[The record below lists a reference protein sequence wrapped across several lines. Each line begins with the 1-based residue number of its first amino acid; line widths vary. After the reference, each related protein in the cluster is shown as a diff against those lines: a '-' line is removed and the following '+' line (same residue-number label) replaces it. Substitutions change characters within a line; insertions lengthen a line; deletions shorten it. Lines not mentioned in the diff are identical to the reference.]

1 MQVRDQVIAMRKGS
15 ALTVLVL
22 VTALA
27 LPAAAQITGL
37 PATTPFV
44 GPLGSGLPEAGW
56 GQAASATPAATPQA
70 TPGAD
75 AASSFMGLSPL
86 AAGFVSG
93 AWTGLGQTPTTA
105 TNPWAATTPQGGA
118 SDLVGSGWY
127 SAYQGAAQIGAATGW
142 PTGSQGVIPAGS
154 APSGYWGGMTA
165 SPYAAGVQM
174 PSWGTTAGT
183 VSPVNPW
190 DGSVITTAPA
200 QGSAWI
206 TGTQPG
212 WFPASGQPVGPSSGV
227 SAWTGSWAMPAPTA
241 PTEGL
246 WQNPAVSTS
255 NPWLPA
261 SPATTTATNPWTG
274 IATGA
279 APGAQPIAG
288 TEQSGAAWSPL
299 QVAPT
304 WGTVPT
310 PTALPGYEGLQ
321 QPTGTT
327 VTAPLGNPWVPAM
340 GTVLPGTGV
349 TGTGSTFP
357 QTGTALQGTPTTG
370 LPTWTPTV
378 GGVEI
383 SPTFGL
389 PPVTPGTTPEVPA
402 TPGSV
407 R

>member
-1 MQVRDQVIAMRKGS
+1 MRKGS

-22 VTALA
+22 VTGLA
-27 LPAAAQITGL
+27 FPAVAQITGL
-37 PATTPFV
+37 PVTTPFV

-56 GQAASATPAATPQA
+56 GQAAPAATPQA

-105 TNPWAATTPQGGA
+105 ANPWAGTAPQVGESG
-118 SDLVGSGWY
+118 LVGSGWY
-127 SAYQGAAQIGAATGW
+127 SAYQGAGQVGAATGW
-142 PTGSQGVIPAGS
+142 PMTSQGIVPGGS
-154 APSGYWGGMTA
+154 APSGYWGGMAA

-183 VSPVNPW
+183 VSAVNPW

-212 WFPASGQPVGPSSGV
+212 WFPASGDQGGLSAGA
-227 SAWTGSWAMPAPTA
+227 SAWTGSWAMPAPI
-241 PTEGL
+241 EGL
-246 WQNPAVSTS
+246 SQNPAVPTG

-261 SPATTTATNPWTG
+261 SPATTTAAGPWTG
-274 IATGA
+274 MTSGV
-279 APGAQPIAG
+279 APSAQPLVG
-288 TEQSGAAWSPL
+288 TEQPGAAWGPL

-310 PTALPGYEGLQ
+310 PTALPGFEGLQ

-340 GTVLPGTGV
+340 GTVLPGAGV
-349 TGTGSTFP
+349 TGTGSMLP

-389 PPVTPGTTPEVPA
+389 PAVTPGATPEAPA